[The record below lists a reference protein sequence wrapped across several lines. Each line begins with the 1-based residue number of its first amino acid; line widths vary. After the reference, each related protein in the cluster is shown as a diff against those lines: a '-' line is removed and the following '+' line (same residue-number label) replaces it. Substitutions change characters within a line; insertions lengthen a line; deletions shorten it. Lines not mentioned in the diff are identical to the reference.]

1 MSYSNAIWVWLQFQ
15 RFVYYQCNWERETT
29 SNVGEQHIIPNL
41 LVCWGKTSA
50 TNSWTGN
57 RSPKTVS
64 LTNRLMRLER
74 GTRPRRT
81 RKDGQATKG
90 AGRMPWHQRPKKD
103 AVSCEK
109 LRGVASTHRSADVRM
124 EQSGWFNNQ
133 SSYGKYIAVRGEPPE
148 LKHLSRARKRNQTRF
163 RE

>member
-1 MSYSNAIWVWLQFQ
+1 MIQQLLSYTAEN
-15 RFVYYQCNWERETT
+15 
-29 SNVGEQHIIPNL
+29 
-41 LVCWGKTSA
+41 
-50 TNSWTGN
+50 
-57 RSPKTVS
+57 
-64 LTNRLMRLER
+64 
-74 GTRPRRT
+74 
-81 RKDGQATKG
+81 GQATKG

-124 EQSGWFNNQ
+124 EQSGWIHIQ
-133 SSYGKYIAVRGEPPE
+133 SLHGESIAMWGEPPE

>member
-1 MSYSNAIWVWLQFQ
+1 MLSGDGRAGDGEALEPSNKVWA
-15 RFVYYQCNWERETT
+15 
-29 SNVGEQHIIPNL
+29 G
-41 LVCWGKTSA
+41 SA
-50 TNSWTGN
+50 AAAN
-57 RSPKTVS
+57 RKR
-64 LTNRLMRLER
+64 N
-74 GTRPRRT
+74 
-81 RKDGQATKG
+81 GQATKG

-109 LRGVASTHRSADVRM
+109 LRGVASTHRSADIRM